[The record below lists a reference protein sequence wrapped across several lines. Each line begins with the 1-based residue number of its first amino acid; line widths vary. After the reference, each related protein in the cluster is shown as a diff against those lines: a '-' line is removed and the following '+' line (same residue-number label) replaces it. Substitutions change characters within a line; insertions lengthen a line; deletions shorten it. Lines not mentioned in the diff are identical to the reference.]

1 MPSGL
6 TNPKTEKTEKLR
18 WRISFVLVHASVMNH
33 LTLLTLLVFAAP
45 FGWGDPSQVD
55 DGEVDVAVY
64 SPPVLLKGLTQSI
77 QAKRCPEASKAR

>member
-1 MPSGL
+1 
-6 TNPKTEKTEKLR
+6 
-18 WRISFVLVHASVMNH
+18 MNH

-64 SPPVLLKGLTQSI
+64 SPPVLLKEADPTYPSKGLSRGVEGSVTMHYMVDPHG
-77 QAKRCPEASKAR
+77 KT